1 MTIAPPHPV
10 THRPYRDAHMAGLE
24 IAWTISTEALDGHQS
39 YGSAVLH
46 LECSWEHER
55 TRSKPDAAVEFTA
68 IIDRAGML
76 TRVAIPPAT
85 LVIVERNERWTHIA
99 ITSNAGAPLLTASFE
114 QGRLAYCTSAV
125 PALARLRGGAYDAP
139 TGILELYDAQLP

>member
-10 THRPYRDAHMAGLE
+10 THRPFRDAHMAGLE
-24 IAWTISTEALDGHQS
+24 IAWTISTEALDGRQS

-46 LECSWEHER
+46 LECSWEHEC
-55 TRSKPDAAVEFTA
+55 TRSKPDAAAELTA

-76 TRVAIPPAT
+76 THVTIPPAA
-85 LVIVERNERWTHIA
+85 LVTVERNGRWTHIA
-99 ITSNAGAPLLTASFE
+99 IRTSVGTRLLTASFE

-125 PALARLRGGAYDAP
+125 PALAQLRGGSYDAP
-139 TGILELYDAQLP
+139 TGILELYDAQ